1 MSNKTVWISS
11 EPAADLLGCS
21 RPTVAKLIADG
32 KLQPLG
38 WVNGKI
44 AVFDREYILRVRPH
58 LALGRTGK
66 RKPRQ
71 TVNA

>member
-1 MSNKTVWISS
+1 MSKSAKWITS
-11 EPAADLLGCS
+11 EPAAELLGVS
-21 RPTVAKLIADG
+21 RPTVAKLIAVG

-44 AVFDREYILRVRPH
+44 AVFDEDYILRVRPH
-58 LALGRTGK
+58 INLPRTGK

-71 TVNA
+71 AVA